1 MMSTNHVS
9 VRLDQ
14 ETMARVDALVPLFS
28 TRWRLATRSDILRAL
43 ILSALEA
50 CERGEQP
57 LQPPS
62 PGESHS
68 PPPALSEGEGK
79 EEENKPGSTRP
90 KPKAPR

>member
-43 ILSALEA
+43 ILSALDA

-57 LQPPS
+57 SPPPS
-62 PGESHS
+62 PGGS
-68 PPPALSEGEGK
+68 PLPPAAPSEGEGK
-79 EEENKPGSTRP
+79 EEGKTPPSTRP